1 MRRRTGERG
10 QATAEL
16 ALLLPLVALA
26 LLAVVQVGLVVR
38 ARIMVTHAAREGARV
53 AAVGGSS
60 GEVARAARA
69 AGGLVAHRVSV
80 DVRSSGDDVVVE
92 VRYADPTDVPLVGPL
107 IGDAE
112 LHAVARMRR
121 EEPP

>member
-1 MRRRTGERG
+1 MTRRTGERG
-10 QATAEL
+10 QATVEL

-53 AAVGGSS
+53 AAVGGSVD
-60 GEVARAARA
+60 EVTHAAQA
-69 AGGLVAHRVSV
+69 AGGLVAHRVEV
-80 DVRSSGDDVVVE
+80 DVRTSGDDVVVE
-92 VRYADPTDVPLVGPL
+92 VRYTDPTDVPIVGAL
-107 IGDAE
+107 AGDAE
-112 LHAVARMRR
+112 LGAVARMRR